1 MSTADHPYLDV
12 YKVASKIIGLTQFWA
27 AGIPLSV
34 RHKRK
39 HPHPLVYPGGPEVG
53 SKENILIPMY
63 MSEERSKIYEGQFQK
78 ESEGTVLQD
87 FIGHCQDCY
96 Y

>member
-1 MSTADHPYLDV
+1 MEVHTFLDV

-34 RHKRK
+34 RHKNK
-39 HPHPLVYPGGPEVG
+39 HPHPLIYLGGPEVG
-53 SKENILIPMY
+53 SKQNILIPMY
-63 MSEERSKIYEGQFQK
+63 MSKERSKVYEGQSQK
-78 ESEGTVLQD
+78 ESEGKFFQD